1 MARPKPADVVKTPQW
16 SSRFAFLMAA
26 VGAAVGLGN
35 LWRFPFQ
42 TGEHGGSA
50 FVFVYLLCVV
60 FVAYPIL
67 MGELSVG
74 RHKGLS
80 AIGSAHRLAVDSG
93 KSPGWGIVGVV
104 QVLAGFL
111 ILPTYGVIAGQVMAY
126 CLMAFLGE
134 FAGRAAS
141 EATAAAPL
149 YDGLGYAL
157 FWQSLF
163 MAINIW
169 IVAQGVHKGI
179 ERVSVILM
187 PLFFVML
194 AGLCIYALATGAAGK
209 TLAYL
214 FMPRFSE
221 ITPGVVLAALGQA
234 FFSIGVGGGIMM
246 TYGSFLSRKENI
258 ANNSAVIAGAD
269 TLVAVVAGLMI
280 FPIVFAVGLDP
291 AGGSGLIFGA
301 LPAVFAGMPAGS
313 IIGGAFFFLAF
324 IAALTSS
331 ISILLVAAAVGEEQF
346 KLGRSTSVFVFG
358 IIAWALGALTIFAP
372 PTAPWFDF
380 VAASI
385 MLPLGALLLAVFAGW
400 IVPRAI
406 MRGELHNSGDGL
418 FRFWRFM
425 IRYVAPIAV
434 FLILLFG
441 LDAKFHFIGYVVSTA
456 KSLIEFLRNGVISL
470 LTGGGG

>member
-26 VGAAVGLGN
+26 IGSAVGLGN

-42 TGEHGGSA
+42 TGENGGSA
-50 FVFVYLLCVV
+50 FVFVYFLCVI

-67 MGELSVG
+67 IGELSVG

-80 AIGSAHRLAVDSG
+80 AVGSTSRLAADSG
-93 KSPGWGIVGVV
+93 KSSGWGIVGVV

-111 ILPTYGVIAGQVMAY
+111 ILPTYSVIAGQVIAY

-141 EATAAAPL
+141 EAAIAAPL

-157 FWQSLF
+157 FWQGLF
-163 MAINIW
+163 MAVTIW
-169 IVAQGVHKGI
+169 VVAQGVHKGI
-179 ERVSVILM
+179 ERVTVILM

-194 AGLCIYALATGAAGK
+194 AGLSVYALATGAAGEA
-209 TLAYL
+209 LAYL
-214 FMPRFSE
+214 FAPRFSE
-221 ITPGVVLAALGQA
+221 ITPSVVLAALGQA
-234 FFSIGVGGGIMM
+234 FFSIGVGGAIML

-258 ANNSAVIAGAD
+258 ANNAAVIAGAD
-269 TLVAVVAGLMI
+269 TLVAVVAGLML
-280 FPIVFAVGLDP
+280 FPIIFAVGLDP
-291 AGGSGLIFGA
+291 AAGSGLIFGA

-313 IIGGAFFFLAF
+313 FIGGAFFFLAF

-331 ISILLVAAAVGEEQF
+331 ISILLAVAAVGEEQM
-346 KLGRSTSVFVFG
+346 KLGRATSTVVFG
-358 IIAWALGALTIFAP
+358 LFAWALGALAIFAP
-372 PTAPWFDF
+372 QTAPWFDF
-380 VAASI
+380 VAGSVA
-385 MLPLGALLLAVFAGW
+385 LPLGALLLAVFAGW
-400 IVPRAI
+400 VVPRAI

-434 FLILLFG
+434 FLILLLG
-441 LDAKFHFIGYVVSTA
+441 LDAKFNFGVNAFIT
-456 KSLIEFLRNGVISL
+456 SLA
-470 LTGGGG
+470 GGG

>member
-26 VGAAVGLGN
+26 IGSAVGLGN

-42 TGEHGGSA
+42 TGENGGSA
-50 FVFVYLLCVV
+50 FVFVYFLCVI

-67 MGELSVG
+67 IGELSVG

-80 AIGSAHRLAVDSG
+80 AVGSTSRLAVDSG
-93 KSPGWGIVGVV
+93 KSSGWGIVGVV

-111 ILPTYGVIAGQVMAY
+111 ILPTYSVIAGQVIAY

-141 EATAAAPL
+141 EAAIAAPL

-163 MAINIW
+163 MAVTIW
-169 IVAQGVHKGI
+169 IVALGVHKGI

-194 AGLCIYALATGAAGK
+194 AGLSVYALATGAAGEA
-209 TLAYL
+209 LAYL
-214 FMPRFSE
+214 FAPRFSE
-221 ITPGVVLAALGQA
+221 ITPSVVLAALGQA
-234 FFSIGVGGGIMM
+234 FFSIGVGGAIML
-246 TYGSFLSRKENI
+246 TYGSFLSREENI
-258 ANNSAVIAGAD
+258 ASNAGVIAGAD
-269 TLVAVVAGLMI
+269 TLVAVVAGLML
-280 FPIVFAVGLDP
+280 FPIIFAVGLDP
-291 AGGSGLIFGA
+291 AAGSGLIFGA

-313 IIGGAFFFLAF
+313 FIGGAFFFLAF

-331 ISILLVAAAVGEEQF
+331 ISILLAVAAVGEEQL
-346 KLGRSTSVFVFG
+346 KLGRATSTIVFG
-358 IIAWALGALTIFAP
+358 LFAWALGGLAIFAP
-372 PTAPWFDF
+372 QTAPWFDF
-380 VAASI
+380 IAGSVA
-385 MLPLGALLLAVFAGW
+385 LPLGALLLAVFAGW

-406 MRGELHNSGDGL
+406 MRGELHNSSDGL

-434 FLILLFG
+434 FLILLLG
-441 LDAKFHFIGYVVSTA
+441 LDAKFDFGVNDYL
-456 KSLIEFLRNGVISL
+456 KSLA
-470 LTGGGG
+470 GGG